1 VLCWR
6 KRVRYCPHEVSEA
19 KTWTELHP
27 AIAPRPSLTE
37 WARAWAFAQVG
48 HRDDTVASN
57 RRVPHVS
64 GAYKQPLR
72 GGHPCRLLCIDRG
85 SSDSAAGPTSGSRHQ
100 TVSVRLGPMGVK
112 DRLHKLVDQ
121 LDDDAAQRL
130 LAAAETLVPAPRPSD
145 QDELP
150 AFVGSFASGHVDVS
164 TRAEDI
170 LRDEL
175 GEHRSP

>member
-1 VLCWR
+1 MGPRVWR
-6 KRVRYCPHEVSEA
+6 LRR
-19 KTWTELHP
+19 W
-27 AIAPRPSLTE
+27 
-37 WARAWAFAQVG
+37 
-48 HRDDTVASN
+48 DTGTTRWLATDVYLMSAGRISN
-57 RRVPHVS
+57 RS
-64 GAYKQPLR
+64 AADTLAAYFASTVVHRTAQ
-72 GGHPCRLLCIDRG
+72 DF
-85 SSDSAAGPTSGSRHQ
+85 AGPTSGSRHQ